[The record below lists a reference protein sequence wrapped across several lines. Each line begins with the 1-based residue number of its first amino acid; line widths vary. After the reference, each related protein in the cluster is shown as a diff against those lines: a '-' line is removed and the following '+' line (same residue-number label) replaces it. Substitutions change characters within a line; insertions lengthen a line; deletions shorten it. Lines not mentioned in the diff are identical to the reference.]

1 MKTSQELLHGW
12 PVHES
17 IRGDD
22 HKGALQ
28 MDRISRDELET
39 FLIRQPERCIS
50 IFMPTHR
57 FGRETEQ
64 DPIRYKNL
72 LQEVEK
78 RLLAKGMRTPDVRAL
93 LEPTQALL
101 QDANFW
107 RYLSDGLALFFTADE
122 LHTYRLPLAF
132 EELVVIGDRFHIK
145 PLLPFFANDGHFYI
159 LALSQN
165 QVRLLE
171 GTRHSVDE
179 INQESLPESMAESLQ
194 FSQFQKQ
201 LQVRSGGGTAG
212 AMFHGHDPSDEE
224 KKHILHWCHMIDD
237 SLRLLLAGEESPL
250 VLAGVESLLSI
261 YQEANSYP
269 HLVEQG
275 ILGNPE
281 ELSPDVLHSHAWNLV
296 EPVFRQAEE
305 QARAQ
310 FQQLVSAGR
319 TTTFLQD
326 ALQAV
331 GQGRVERVFVALG
344 EQTWGTYDAQT
355 QVIHVHPEQQPG
367 DEDLLDLLAIQTL
380 LHGGAVYALPLEQMP
395 EQALLA
401 AVYRY

>member
-1 MKTSQELLHGW
+1 
-12 PVHES
+12 
-17 IRGDD
+17 
-22 HKGALQ
+22 
-28 MDRISRDELET
+28 MDRISRDELQT

-50 IFMPTHR
+50 LFMPTHR
-57 FGRETEQ
+57 YGRATEQ

-78 RLLAKGMRTPDVRAL
+78 RLLAKGMRTPDVSSL
-93 LEPTQALL
+93 LEPARAVL
-101 QDANFW
+101 QDENYW
-107 RYLSDGLALFFTADE
+107 RHMSDGLALFLTADE
-122 LHTYRLPLAF
+122 LHSYRLPLAF

-159 LALSQN
+159 LALSLN

-179 INQESLPESMAESLQ
+179 INPESLPESMAESLQ

-201 LQVRSGGGTAG
+201 LQVRSGGGTEG

-224 KKHILHWCHMIDD
+224 KKHILRWCHMIDD
-237 SLRLLLAGEESPL
+237 SLRVLLAGEESPL

-261 YQEANSYP
+261 YQEANAYP
-269 HLVEQG
+269 HLLEQG
-275 ILGNPE
+275 IPGNPE
-281 ELSPDVLHSHAWNLV
+281 ELSPAELHTRAWRLV
-296 EPVFRQAEE
+296 EPVFRQAED

-319 TTTFLQD
+319 TTTFLQE
-326 ALQAV
+326 ALQAA
-331 GQGRVERVFVALG
+331 GQGRVELAFVALG
-344 EQTWGTYDAQT
+344 EQTWGTYDADS
-355 QVIHVHPEQQPG
+355 QVIHVHPQQQPG

-395 EQALLA
+395 EQARLA

>member
-1 MKTSQELLHGW
+1 
-12 PVHES
+12 
-17 IRGDD
+17 
-22 HKGALQ
+22 

-39 FLIRQPERCIS
+39 FLIQQPERCIS
-50 IFMPTHR
+50 LFMPTHR
-57 FGRETEQ
+57 YGRATEQ

-78 RLLAKGMRTPDVRAL
+78 RLLAKGMRTPDVSAL
-93 LEPTQALL
+93 LQPAQALL
-101 QDANFW
+101 QEENFW
-107 RYLSDGLALFFTADE
+107 RHMSDGLALFLTADE

-145 PLLPFFANDGHFYI
+145 PLLPFLTNDGHFYI

-201 LQVRSGGGTAG
+201 LQVRGGGGVEG

-224 KKHILHWCHMIDD
+224 KKHILRWCHMIDD

-261 YQEANSYP
+261 YHAANSYP
-269 HLVEQG
+269 HLIEQG
-275 ILGNPE
+275 IPGNPE
-281 ELSPDVLHSHAWNLV
+281 ELSPDALHSQAWNLV
-296 EPVFRQAEE
+296 EPAFRQAEE
-305 QARAQ
+305 QAHAQ
-310 FQQLVSAGR
+310 FQQLVSSGR
-319 TTTFLQD
+319 TTTFLQE
-326 ALQAV
+326 ALQAA
-331 GQGRVERVFVALG
+331 GQGRVELVFVALG
-344 EQTWGTYDAQT
+344 EQTWGTYDADT
-355 QVIHVHPEQQPG
+355 QVIHVHPEQQLG

-380 LHGGAVYALPLEQMP
+380 LHGGKVYALPREQMP